1 MFVLGTKLPTW
12 KNYRKKALMNLHVLP
27 FFFMMVLILCCHIF
41 CTHRSKEKVC
51 VPSCYGPDRTPLKVV
66 DLWIEGSS

>member
-27 FFFMMVLILCCHIF
+27 FCFMMALILCCHLF
-41 CTHRSKEKVC
+41 LYS
-51 VPSCYGPDRTPLKVV
+51 PLKRKGLCSFL
-66 DLWIEGSS
+66 LWTGQDSIEGRRPMD